1 MSKTEHIS
9 KSIDKSKRWKYIVSI
24 VTLVAMVL
32 LVFLLRDQIIETYQ
46 NLGRVNLWVLLLM
59 PVFQI
64 GNYHSYVQL
73 YRSLLRQ
80 LGERIRYKSM
90 FRVQLELNFV
100 NNVFPSGGVS
110 GISYFGIRMRDADV
124 SPGKS
129 TLVQVMKFVLVF
141 ISFQILLAVGLLF
154 LALSGESNNFLIMIT
169 AVLSTLLLVGTI
181 VLAYVLGS
189 KQRTNSFFTFLTRG
203 LNKFLNYFRR
213 SHPETIKIDKVRNL
227 FSELHDSYVILKKN
241 PKQLKRPLLFALLA
255 NITEIMT
262 IYLVY
267 IAFGEFVNPGAVI
280 IAYAVANFAGLI
292 SVLPGGIGV
301 YEALMTAVLV
311 AAGIPAA
318 LSLPVTVMYRILNAT
333 IQLIPGYYFYQK
345 NLHRTKIHE
354 KEKVEDGWD

>member
-1 MSKTEHIS
+1 MSKPEHIP
-9 KSIDKSKRWKYIVSI
+9 KTIDKSKRWKYIVSV
-24 VTLVAMVL
+24 VTLVAMIL
-32 LVFLLRDQIIETYQ
+32 LIFLLRDQIKETYE

-59 PVFQI
+59 PVLQL

-73 YRSLLRQ
+73 YRSLFRQ

-110 GISYFGIRMRDADV
+110 GISYFGLRMRDAEV
-124 SPGKS
+124 GPGKS
-129 TLVQVMKFVLVF
+129 TLVQAMKFVLVF
-141 ISFQILLAVGLLF
+141 ISFQILLALGLLF
-154 LALSGESNNFLIMIT
+154 LALSGESNNLLIMIT
-169 AVLSTLLLVGTI
+169 ASLSTLLLVGTI
-181 VLAYVLGS
+181 MLAYVLES
-189 KQRTNSFFTFLTRG
+189 KQRMNSFFTFMTRG
-203 LNKFLNYFRR
+203 LNKFINFFRR
-213 SHPETIKIDKVRNL
+213 SHPETIKIEKVKDL

-241 PKQLKRPLLFALLA
+241 PKQLKRPLLYALSA
-255 NITEIMT
+255 NITEIAT
-262 IYLVY
+262 IYVVY

-301 YEALMTAVLV
+301 YEALMTAVLA

-345 NLHRTKIHE
+345 NLHRSRSHE
-354 KEKVEDGWD
+354 KEMAKDGWG